1 MKNTDII
8 LLITTT
14 FSALMA
20 GLFYAYTCSVNLG
33 LGKLSDIEYIKAM
46 QSINREIQNP
56 VFFSCFFGTLILI
69 PLSAFLQYNQ
79 QATFKAWLLLTAAVT
94 YAIGVFGVTVF
105 GNVPLNEALENFNT
119 IGVAKEVIQHQRALF
134 ETKWNL
140 LNTVR
145 TVFSILTVMLLI
157 AACMNHSKVPVTAS

>member
-1 MKNTDII
+1 MKTTDII
-8 LLITTT
+8 LLITAT
-14 FSALMA
+14 FSGLIA
-20 GLFYAYTCSVNLG
+20 GLFYAYSCSVNLG

-79 QATFKAWLLLTAAVT
+79 QATFKVWLLLTAAVT
-94 YAIGVFGVTVF
+94 YVIGVFGVTAF

-119 IGVAKEVIQHQRALF
+119 IGAANEAIQHQRALF
-134 ETKWNL
+134 ETKWNS
-140 LNTVR
+140 LNTIR
-145 TVFSILTVMLLI
+145 TVFSILTVILLI
-157 AACMNHSKVPVTAS
+157 AACLNNTKTTMTTA

>member
-1 MKNTDII
+1 MKTTDII

-14 FSALMA
+14 FSALIA

-79 QATFKAWLLLTAAVT
+79 QATFKAWLLITATLT
-94 YAIGVFGVTVF
+94 YAIGVFGVTAF
-105 GNVPLNEALENFNT
+105 GNVPLNNGLENFNLIDAT
-119 IGVAKEVIQHQRALF
+119 NEAIKHQRAIF
-134 ETKWNL
+134 ETRWNT

-145 TVFSILTVMLLI
+145 TLFSIITVILI
-157 AACMNHSKVPVTAS
+157 IITCMNNNKTVITTP